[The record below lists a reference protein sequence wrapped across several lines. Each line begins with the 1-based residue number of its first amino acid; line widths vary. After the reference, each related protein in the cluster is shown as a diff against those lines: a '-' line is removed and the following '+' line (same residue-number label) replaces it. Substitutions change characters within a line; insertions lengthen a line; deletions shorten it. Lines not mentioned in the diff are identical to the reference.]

1 MKVPRIALLL
11 FSAQLLA
18 QDRAPASVEGTAIV
32 AVRTN
37 LWRGAVVELKW
48 NGAGAVEP
56 LFAAT
61 QTDGRFLFRAVPAAN
76 ISLSRRE
83 TVFTCGS
90 RAAQPRTPRGSHS
103 TGPRQQVTGCEW
115 Q

>member
-11 FSAQLLA
+11 LSAQLLA

-32 AVRTN
+32 AGTDEPVA
-37 LWRGAVVELKW
+37 GAVVELKW

-61 QTDGRFLFRAVPAAN
+61 QTDGRFLFRAVLPGEYFVVATRNGYLPAEDYHTD
-76 ISLSRRE
+76 SCS
-83 TVFTCGS
+83 
-90 RAAQPRTPRGSHS
+90 P
-103 TGPRQQVTGCEW
+103 
-115 Q
+115 